1 MAPTLTLTRDTSVGF
16 KVRKLRAACHLTR
29 RQLADFAGVSPEQVE
44 HFERNLPVTLDV
56 RRRILKELW
65 ARKIKK

>member
-1 MAPTLTLTRDTSVGF
+1 
-16 KVRKLRAACHLTR
+16 
-29 RQLADFAGVSPEQVE
+29 VE